1 MNESYDIVILIQRT
15 LVFFSV
21 MLYNI
26 NMSYLRHGGRLLLT
40 RGGDLVYLT
49 LSDLLGL
56 GMFVIALI
64 ALIEDI
70 RH

>member
-1 MNESYDIVILIQRT
+1 M
-15 LVFFSV
+15 F
-21 MLYNI
+21 YNI
-26 NMSYLRHGGRLLLT
+26 DMSYLRHGGRLLLT